1 MTKFK
6 KIVSVLATALM
17 LGSTV
22 VAGAYPSP
30 FINNGIGDT
39 AIVTGA
45 NAALT
50 DSSAAIDLMNNLN
63 SLVVSTEPI
72 QNVSEDLV
80 FTGDN
85 FLKLEKGSNN
95 FNLGNSMND
104 FYSRMDDDE
113 LPVILKSETYLNSD
127 NDEFDYD
134 QEIVLGDNLTLEH
147 FQDNDFNNEKPTIGF
162 PLEREN
168 ILLTYTLDFDT
179 AADAGGAWES
189 GNDLESTKITILG
202 NEYYILTARNS
213 TKDNHK
219 ITLLDTADTKI
230 VSENTPLSITTGSKT
245 YSVSIDYINDEEV
258 IFNVDSEFTNKL
270 SDGDVYKL
278 EGDNFLAVKNVL
290 YNSKETGIS
299 KAEIS
304 IGSGE
309 IVLENGSE
317 VEINGDKVSDID
329 LDLDGSDEEI
339 TYSLVS
345 NLVVDDNKLN
355 KIELIWSMDSDAWL
369 SPMNELVMPGFNS
382 IKISMNELKL
392 DSEELTSIED
402 NSKGF
407 VVKTEITDG
416 NIDIPIL
423 YVNGTTIKGIGKDD
437 GEKLVTNS
445 TESPTL
451 NLVEDSYFAAT
462 WISGDESETYVYQLD
477 DIDGNKTT
485 LENLAGGKDI
495 TIDDIDESET
505 EGEIKYTLISAD
517 ESERTASI
525 KLDIASSGS
534 VYADRI
540 VTEEGLQMLLPVDI
554 IDINED
560 AQCNNN
566 LTQATC
572 AVTGDITQG
581 SCDDGSPLL
590 PENGTCIFTPAVNE
604 ENVNNGNI
612 NLGTD
617 TTWTMNFTEED
628 NNNNVADGKSFTV
641 GLKVNSEVMYPA
653 SIDGINYLETSDD
666 SDKHVGYMVSDL
678 ATKIEFDR
686 SGDLNSLEII
696 YSGEESSADVFISET
711 NAGYVSSSIEQV
723 DNKVIVVKDSEIDSV
738 KTKNLIVVGGSCINT
753 VAANMLGGAYC
764 GDEFTTATN
773 VISGQYLIKTIA
785 SPYASD
791 KIAML
796 VAGYNAA
803 DTSAGVQ
810 KVKTNIS
817 TEVGY
822 SEVY

>member
-50 DSSAAIDLMNNLN
+50 DSSAAIDLRNNLN
-63 SLVVSTEPI
+63 SLVVSTESI

-85 FLKLEKGSNN
+85 FLKLERGSNN
-95 FNLGNSMND
+95 FNLGDSMND

-113 LPVILKSETYLNSD
+113 LPIILKSETYLNSD

-477 DIDGNKTT
+477 DIEDDEIT

-495 TIDDIDESET
+495 TIEGIDESET
-505 EGEIKYTLISAD
+505 EGEIKYTLVSAN

-534 VYADRI
+534 VYADRV
-540 VTEEGLQMLLPVDI
+540 VTEEGLMFKLPVY
-554 IDINED
+554 IN
-560 AQCNNN
+560 AANYTNVS
-566 LTQATC
+566 LT
-572 AVTGDITQG
+572 
-581 SCDDGSPLL
+581 DGQLASNFSA
-590 PENGTCIFTPAVNE
+590 EGYV
-604 ENVNNGNI
+604 
-612 NLGTD
+612 D

-641 GLKVNSEVMYPA
+641 GLKVNSEVMYPT
-653 SIDGINYLETSDD
+653 SIGNITTYETSDD
-666 SDKHVGYMVSDL
+666 SDKHVGYMVSNL
-678 ATKIEFDR
+678 ATQVLFDK

-764 GDEFTTATN
+764 GDEFTTSTGVGA
-773 VISGQYLIKTIA
+773 GQYLIKTIA